1 MTTRRIICWPS
12 LKAPN
17 PEALHLHKRGV
28 VIPVVLPRLDH
39 ISPTPPPETGPGI
52 AAGPHPEP
60 WILGQDLSQETQFRL
75 QVLASIHALA
85 QHLDHGVRERF
96 QGLAMDSVGKLPADM
111 EISVHDFRD

>member
-1 MTTRRIICWPS
+1 MDYLLAKPEGPQSGGIAPAQVRRGDS
-12 LKAPN
+12 G
-17 PEALHLHKRGV
+17 RV
-28 VIPVVLPRLDH
+28 PRLDH